1 MLKRGP
7 PTTIGGLLVSTDGMS
22 KIIFLNGDSLM
33 TDEVQKAPEITLLK
47 SEIEAAA
54 ARVAERAGNLTV
66 DGVAGV
72 TREVFGG
79 LVGDSLTQWRNRN
92 LVTKLA
98 KSKDHFDRLGI
109 PIENAKALPKG
120 ELYAI
125 FDGMSKQD
133 DPQLSDM
140 WSALMTNAMR
150 PDIRFVLD
158 PALPKV
164 LEQLSGVDAV
174 ILKFYHDA
182 VAIKEKSLAGKSAP
196 DNRIRS
202 ADLDEHRRFVRDEGN
217 KVISLFGEDIVSS
230 SIGNLLR
237 LGLFYVEGDFDGS
250 TDLVKIEH
258 GRYSE
263 IVVNTSELKDEL
275 ANIYYRLNLT
285 YDNVDNHKLTHFYTH
300 GTNHY
305 HFLPYD
311 MTRLANRLLE
321 ACTVK

>member
-1 MLKRGP
+1 
-7 PTTIGGLLVSTDGMS
+7 
-22 KIIFLNGDSLM
+22 M
-33 TDEVQKAPEITLLK
+33 TNEIQKAPEITLLK
-47 SEIEAAA
+47 SEMEAAA

-66 DGVAGV
+66 DGIAGLAQ
-72 TREVFGG
+72 EVFGG
-79 LVGDSLTQWRNRN
+79 LVGDSFTQWRNRN
-92 LVTKLA
+92 LVEKLA
-98 KSKDHFDRLGI
+98 KSKQHFDKLGI

-140 WSALMTNAMR
+140 WAALMTNVMR
-150 PDIRFVLD
+150 PDVKFALD

-174 ILKFYHDA
+174 ILNFYHDA
-182 VAIKEKSLAGKSAP
+182 VAVKHKSIEGKSAP

-202 ADLDEHRRFVRDEGN
+202 ADLDEHRRFVKEEGD

-237 LGLFYVEGDFDGS
+237 LGLFYVEGSFDDS
-250 TDLVKIEH
+250 SALVRIEN

-263 IVVNTSELKDEL
+263 AIANVSELKDEL
-275 ANIYYRLNLT
+275 ANIYYRLNLA
-285 YDNVDNHKLTHFYTH
+285 YDNVDNHKVTHYYTH
-300 GTNHY
+300 GTENFY
-305 HFLPYD
+305 FLPYD
-311 MTRLANRLLE
+311 LTRLATRLLD

>member
-1 MLKRGP
+1 
-7 PTTIGGLLVSTDGMS
+7 
-22 KIIFLNGDSLM
+22 M
-33 TDEVQKAPEITLLK
+33 TNEVQKAPEITLLK
-47 SEIEAAA
+47 SEMEAAA

-66 DGVAGV
+66 DGVVGL

-98 KSKDHFDRLGI
+98 KSKEHFDRLGI

-140 WSALMTNAMR
+140 WSALLANVMR
-150 PDIRFVLD
+150 PDIKFILD

-164 LEQLSGVDAV
+164 LGQLSGVDAV

-182 VAIKEKSLAGKSAP
+182 VALKPREADGELAP
-196 DNRIRS
+196 YHRIRS
-202 ADLDEHRRFVRDEGN
+202 VDLDEYRQFVREEGG
-217 KVISLFGEDIVSS
+217 KIISLFGGDIVSS

-250 TDLVKIEH
+250 SELVRVEH
-258 GRYSE
+258 GAYSE

-285 YDNVDNHKLTHFYTH
+285 YDNVDNHKLTHFYAH
-300 GTNHY
+300 GTSQQY
-305 HFLPYD
+305 FLPYD

-321 ACTVK
+321 ACTVN

>member
-1 MLKRGP
+1 
-7 PTTIGGLLVSTDGMS
+7 
-22 KIIFLNGDSLM
+22 M
-33 TDEVQKAPEITLLK
+33 TDELQKAPEIVLLK

-66 DGVAGV
+66 DGLAGV

-79 LVGDSLTQWRNRN
+79 LIGDDLTQWRNRN

-98 KSKDHFDRLGI
+98 KSKEHFDRLGI

-140 WSALMTNAMR
+140 WSALMTNVMR
-150 PDIRFVLD
+150 PDVKFILD

-164 LEQLSGVDAV
+164 LGQLSGVDAV

-182 VAIKEKSLAGKSAP
+182 VALKPKEVEGKSAP
-196 DNRIRS
+196 DYRIRS
-202 ADLDEHRRFVRDEGN
+202 VDLEEHRRFVEEEGA
-217 KVISLFGEDIVSS
+217 KIISLFGEDIASS

-250 TDLVKIEH
+250 SELVRVEH

-263 IVVNTSELKDEL
+263 IIVNVSQLQDEL
-275 ANIYYRLNLT
+275 AHIYYRLNLA
-285 YDNVDNHKLTHFYTH
+285 YDNVENHKLIHFYTH
-300 GTNHY
+300 GTTHQY
-305 HFLPYD
+305 FLPYD

-321 ACTVK
+321 ACTLK

>member
-1 MLKRGP
+1 
-7 PTTIGGLLVSTDGMS
+7 MS
-22 KIIFLNGDSLM
+22 EENKKV
-33 TDEVQKAPEITLLK
+33 TEVRLPG
-47 SEIEAAA
+47 SELEASA

-66 DGVAGV
+66 DGVAAIG
-72 TREVFGG
+72 RDLFGG
-79 LVGDSLTQWRNRN
+79 LVGDSYTQWRNRN

-98 KSKDHFDRLGI
+98 KSKEHFDKLGI
-109 PIENAKALPKG
+109 PIENCKVLPKG

-125 FDGMSKQD
+125 FDGMAKQD

-140 WSALMTNAMR
+140 WAALMTNVMR
-150 PDIRFVLD
+150 PDVRFVLD

-182 VAIKEKSLAGKSAP
+182 VAIKEKALEGKSAP
-196 DNRIRS
+196 DNRLRKE
-202 ADLDEHRRFVRDEGN
+202 DLNEHRRFVKDEGE

-263 IVVNTSELKDEL
+263 IVLNASELKDEL

-300 GTNHY
+300 GTDHFY
-305 HFLPYD
+305 FLPYD

-321 ACTVK
+321 ACTVR

>member
-1 MLKRGP
+1 MG
-7 PTTIGGLLVSTDGMS
+7 
-22 KIIFLNGDSLM
+22 N
-33 TDEVQKAPEITLLK
+33 EVQKPVEVRLPG
-47 SEIEAAA
+47 SELEASA

-66 DGVAGV
+66 DGLAAV
-72 TREVFGG
+72 TRDVFGG
-79 LVGDSLTQWRNRN
+79 LIGDSFTQWRNRN

-98 KSKDHFDRLGI
+98 RSKDHFDRLGI

-140 WSALMTNAMR
+140 WAALLTNVMR
-150 PDIRFVLD
+150 PDVQFVLD

-174 ILKFYHDA
+174 ILNFYHDA
-182 VAIKEKSLAGKSAP
+182 LAVKEKSLESQSAS
-196 DNRIRS
+196 DGRTRS
-202 ADLDEHRRFVRDEGN
+202 ADLDAHRLFVKEQGE

-237 LGLFYVEGDFDGS
+237 LGLFYVEGSFDDS
-250 TDLVKIEH
+250 TALVKIES

-263 IVVNTSELKDEL
+263 TIANVSELKDEL
-275 ANIYYRLNLT
+275 ANIYYRLNLA

-300 GTNHY
+300 GTEQY
-305 HFLPYD
+305 YFLPYD
-311 MTRLANRLLE
+311 LTRLATRLLA
-321 ACTVK
+321 ACTVR

>member
-1 MLKRGP
+1 
-7 PTTIGGLLVSTDGMS
+7 
-22 KIIFLNGDSLM
+22 M
-33 TDEVQKAPEITLLK
+33 TDELQNLPEINLLK
-47 SEIEAAA
+47 SEMEAAA

-66 DGVAGV
+66 DGLASI
-72 TREVFGG
+72 TRDVFGG
-79 LVGDSLTQWRNRN
+79 LIGDNLTQWRNRN

-98 KSKDHFDRLGI
+98 KSKEHFDSLGI
-109 PIENAKALPKG
+109 PIEKAKALPKG
-120 ELYAI
+120 ELYGI

-140 WSALMTNAMR
+140 WSALLTNAMR
-150 PDIRFVLD
+150 PDVKFILD

-164 LEQLSGVDAV
+164 LGQLSGVDAV

-182 VAIKEKSLAGKSAP
+182 VALKHKVGEGQSAP
-196 DNRIRS
+196 HNRIRS
-202 ADLDEHRRFVRDEGN
+202 EDLDEHRGFVKEEGA
-217 KVISLFGEDIVSS
+217 KIISLFGDDIVSS

-250 TDLVKIEH
+250 SELVRVEH
-258 GRYSE
+258 GQYSE
-263 IVVNTSELKDEL
+263 LIVNVSELKDEL
-275 ANIYYRLNLT
+275 AHIYYRLNLT

-300 GTNHY
+300 GTSHY

-321 ACTVK
+321 ACTVN